1 MKPAAV
7 GSLRMEHLSV
17 YFAHEGEPLAAV
29 NNVDLALPPGAVTCL
44 VGESGCGKSLTAR
57 AVLRLMPE
65 KSAISGRI
73 FLGDTDILALSEIEL
88 RRFRGRRAA
97 MVFQEPM
104 TSLNPVL
111 TVGEQAA
118 EPLRLHFG
126 MTRAQARQETEDL
139 FAEVGIPAPRSRYD
153 DYPHQLS
160 GGMRQR
166 VMIAMALA
174 CRPEL
179 LLADEPT
186 TALDATVQGQILR
199 LFADQ
204 MREWGMTVLFI
215 THDLGIVA
223 QIADVVG
230 VMYAGRLVEDAPAG
244 EFFAAPRHPYSR
256 GLMRSAPGRQSMRLK
271 RLPAIDGVV
280 PALRDIPLGCPF
292 QPRCAEALPRCS
304 EAMPPP
310 FADGSGRTACWRA
323 EPSFS
328 SR

>member
-1 MKPAAV
+1 
-7 GSLRMEHLSV
+7 MEHLSV
-17 YFAHEGEPLAAV
+17 HFAHGGEHLAAV
-29 NNVDLALPPGAVTCL
+29 NDVNLALPPGAVTCL

-57 AVLRLMPE
+57 AVLRLTPE

-166 VMIAMALA
+166 VMIAMALS

-199 LFADQ
+199 LLADQ
-204 MREWGMTVLFI
+204 MRERGMTVLFI

-230 VMYAGRLVEDAPAG
+230 VMYAGRLVEHAPAG

-256 GLMRSAPGRQSMRLK
+256 GLMRSAPGRESMHLK

-280 PALRDIPLGCPF
+280 PALRDIPHGCPF
-292 QPRCAEALPRCS
+292 QPRCAEALLRCS

-310 FADGSGRTACWRA
+310 FADGGGRTACWRA
-323 EPSFS
+323 KPPVS
-328 SR
+328 SQ